1 MADAA
6 ALPRAAAFS
15 LGQLSG
21 PIVVLL
27 VLVMLVM
34 PIPPVAISFLFALNI
49 AAGLVILA
57 ASLYVHSPAE
67 FSSFP
72 SVLLATTLMRLALN
86 VATARAILL
95 NGFTGPGAAGRV
107 IESFG
112 QFAVGGN
119 YVVGG
124 IIFVILIIINFIV
137 VTKGASRVAEVSARF
152 MLDSLP
158 GRQLAIDAEINA
170 GVLTPAAAER
180 RRETLRRDADFF
192 GAMDGASKFVRG
204 DVVAA
209 MIILAVN
216 MIGGLLIGTLQD
228 GLPLA
233 DAARNFTLLTVGDGL
248 AAQIPSLT
256 ISIAAGLVVTRV
268 ATGED
273 IGRQIQSQISR
284 YPQALAIGA
293 AITGAIG
300 VIPQIAHIPFL
311 FLAAVLAFAAWRLSR
326 PEAAAAP
333 ARGGA
338 AAGKAGVAAGP
349 AEVKTDS
356 LVDVTGVD
364 PVGMNIGFALT
375 PLVGQGEGRL
385 LNRLTAVRQ
394 RYGRAM
400 GFLVP
405 AVHIRDSSDLPA
417 HGYRFTLRG
426 ASIGGGEAW
435 PGQWLALEGPMVS
448 EKLSIGRA
456 VKDPAFGQPAF
467 WIPQGSIPAAEE
479 LGYTVVDAP
488 SAIATHFAEILKR
501 HGAELL
507 GRPQVEGLMTRL
519 AETAPRLAEEV
530 RSNLSMGLIRQVLQ
544 GLLAEEVPIRDFERI
559 AEALVEASDGAG
571 NKDPERLLATVRL
584 RLGRFI
590 VTQFAGAEA
599 TLRVAVLQQQLED
612 LVGKSIRTG
621 KDAGIGQE
629 IETETA
635 GHLRQA
641 ASNAARAMRGRGLKP
656 VLVVQGS
663 MRRAVARTVGSAIPV
678 IALEEIPESM
688 VLQVVQTAIPGR
700 QEAAI
705 AGRQDPGHGDD

>member
-1 MADAA
+1 MAEAA
-6 ALPRAAAFS
+6 VLPRPGALSAT
-15 LGQLSG
+15 QLSG
-21 PIVVLL
+21 PIVILL
-27 VLVMLVM
+27 VLGMLVV
-34 PIPPVAISFLFALNI
+34 PLPPAAISFLFALNI
-49 AAGLVILA
+49 SAGLVILG
-57 ASLYVHSPAE
+57 ASLYIPSPSE

-95 NGFTGPGAAGRV
+95 NGFTGPGAAGHV

-124 IIFVILIIINFIV
+124 IIFVILIIINFVV

-158 GRQLAIDAEINA
+158 GRQMAIDAEINA
-170 GVLTPAAAER
+170 GILSPQAAER
-180 RRETLRRDADFF
+180 RRDTLRREADFF

-209 MIILAVN
+209 MIILVVN
-216 MIGGLLIGTLQD
+216 MLGGLIIGTLQY

-233 DAARNFTLLTVGDGL
+233 DAARTYTLLTVGDGL

-256 ISIAAGLVVTRV
+256 ISVAAGLVVTRV

-273 IGRQIQSQISR
+273 IGQQIKSQLAK
-284 YPQALAIGA
+284 YPQALAIAA
-293 AITGAIG
+293 AIMGAIG
-300 VIPQIAHIPFL
+300 LVPQMAHIPFL
-311 FLAAVLAFAAWRLSR
+311 VLAAALGTAAWRLSR
-326 PEAAAAP
+326 AAIAQDEAAAAGT
-333 ARGGA
+333 ATA
-338 AAGKAGVAAGP
+338 AASP
-349 AEVKTDS
+349 SEVKPDS
-356 LVDVTGVD
+356 LTDVTGVD
-364 PVGMNIGFALT
+364 PLGMNIGFALA
-375 PLVGQGEGRL
+375 PLVGPGEGRL

-435 PGQWLALEGPMVS
+435 PGQWLAIEGPMVT
-448 EKLSIGRA
+448 EKLSVGRA
-456 VKDPAFGQPAF
+456 VKDPAFAQPAV
-467 WIPQGSIPAAEE
+467 WIPQGAIPAAEE

-488 SAIATHFAEILKR
+488 SAMATHFAEILKR

-519 AETAPRLAEEV
+519 AETTPRLAEDM
-530 RSNLSMGLIRQVLQ
+530 RTNLTIGLIRQVLQ

-559 AEALVEASDGAG
+559 GEALVEAADGPV
-571 NKDPERLLATVRL
+571 KDVDRLLVAVRL

-590 VTQFAGAEA
+590 VTQCAGTEPV
-599 TLRVAVLQQQLED
+599 LRVAVLQQRLEE
-612 LVGKSIRTG
+612 LVAKSLRTG
-621 KDAGIGQE
+621 KESGIGPE
-629 IETETA
+629 IEAETA
-635 GHLRQA
+635 THLRQA
-641 ASNAARAMRGRGLKP
+641 AEHAARAMRARGQKP
-656 VLVVQGS
+656 VLVVQGAV
-663 MRRAVARTVGSAIPV
+663 RRAVARAVNGIIPV
-678 IALEEIPESM
+678 IALEEIPESLP
-688 VLQVVQTAIPGR
+688 LQVVQTAEPGS
-700 QEAAI
+700 
-705 AGRQDPGHGDD
+705 GHG

>member
-1 MADAA
+1 MADGAVMA
-6 ALPRAAAFS
+6 RPGS
-15 LGQLSG
+15 LSATQLSG
-21 PIVVLL
+21 PIVILL
-27 VLVMLVM
+27 VLVMLVV
-34 PIPPVAISFLFALNI
+34 PLPPAAISFLFALNI
-49 AAGLVILA
+49 SAGLVILG
-57 ASLYVHSPAE
+57 ASLYIPSPSE

-95 NGFTGPGAAGRV
+95 NGYTGPGAAGRV

-124 IIFVILIIINFIV
+124 IIFVILIIINFVV

-158 GRQLAIDAEINA
+158 GRQMAIDAEINA
-170 GVLTPAAAER
+170 GILSPAAAER
-180 RRETLRRDADFF
+180 RREVLRREADFF

-209 MIILAVN
+209 MIILVVN
-216 MIGGLLIGTLQD
+216 MLGGLIIGTLQD

-233 DAARNFTLLTVGDGL
+233 DAARTYTLLTVGDGL

-256 ISIAAGLVVTRV
+256 ISVAAGLVVTRV

-273 IGRQIQSQISR
+273 IGEQIKSQLAR
-284 YPQALAIGA
+284 YPQALAIAA
-293 AITGAIG
+293 AIMGAIG
-300 VIPQIAHIPFL
+300 LVPEMAHIPFL
-311 FLAAVLAFAAWRLSR
+311 GLAGALGFTAWRLSR
-326 PEAAAAP
+326 QHAAQDAAQ
-333 ARGGA
+333 
-338 AAGKAGVAAGP
+338 AAGP
-349 AEVKTDS
+349 PQPAANEVKVDS
-356 LVDVTGVD
+356 LTDVSGVD
-364 PVGMNIGFALT
+364 PLGMNIGFALA
-375 PLVGQGEGRL
+375 PLVGPGEGRL

-426 ASIGGGEAW
+426 AAIGGGEAW
-435 PGQWLALEGPMVS
+435 PGQWLAIEGPMVTDR
-448 EKLSIGRA
+448 LTLGRP
-456 VKDPAFGQPAF
+456 VKDPAFAQPAV
-467 WIPQGSIPAAEE
+467 WIPQTSIPQAEE

-519 AETAPRLAEEV
+519 AETTPRLAEDL
-530 RSNLSMGLIRQVLQ
+530 RTNLTMGLIRQVLQ

-559 AEALVEASDGAG
+559 GEALVEAADSQT
-571 NKDPERLLATVRL
+571 KDADKLLAAVRL

-590 VTQFAGAEA
+590 VTQFAGMEPS
-599 TLRVAVLQQQLED
+599 LRVAVLPARLEE
-612 LVGKSIRTG
+612 LITKSLKASRESG
-621 KDAGIGQE
+621 LGAE
-629 IETETA
+629 IEAETA

-641 ASNAARAMRGRGLKP
+641 AQAAARAMRSRGQKP
-656 VLVVQGS
+656 VLVVPGAI
-663 MRRAVARTVGSAIPV
+663 RRAVARTIGALIPV
-678 IALEEIPESM
+678 LALEEIPDTM
-688 VLQVVQTAIPGR
+688 ALQVVQTAEP
-700 QEAAI
+700 AVTHA
-705 AGRQDPGHGDD
+705 